1 MKALDFGLRSQAE
14 RTDMGSTGPRHWKTW
29 LLLGGALSMT
39 GGCHGLKSQLMG
51 ISSGTTAA
59 STSSA
64 DSGAKHLRLIR
75 MGKPTQG
82 ILQGG
87 VHAHHGSS
95 SSDFESEN
103 KRPPKP
109 EAPFR
114 LGGDAGSYGQDW
126 SVPGADRPRRHAGG

>member
-1 MKALDFGLRSQAE
+1 
-14 RTDMGSTGPRHWKTW
+14 MGSTGPGQWKTW
-29 LLLGGALSMT
+29 LLLVAALSVT
-39 GGCHGLKSQLMG
+39 GGCHSLKSQLMG
-51 ISSGTTAA
+51 TSSGTTAG

-64 DSGAKHLRLIR
+64 DSGVKHLRLVR

-82 ILQGG
+82 ILQSGG
-87 VHAHHGSS
+87 HAHRGS

-114 LGGDAGSYGQDW
+114 LGGDAGSHGQDW
-126 SVPGADRPRRHAGG
+126 SVPGEDRPRRHAGG